1 MNLKLFER
9 KLEFWKLFENW
20 SFEDWN
26 FRKLDSKEI
35 GALKIIEKTGVLKIE
50 FKNWNFEN

>member
-9 KLEFWKLFENW
+9 KLEFWKLFEN
-20 SFEDWN
+20 WN